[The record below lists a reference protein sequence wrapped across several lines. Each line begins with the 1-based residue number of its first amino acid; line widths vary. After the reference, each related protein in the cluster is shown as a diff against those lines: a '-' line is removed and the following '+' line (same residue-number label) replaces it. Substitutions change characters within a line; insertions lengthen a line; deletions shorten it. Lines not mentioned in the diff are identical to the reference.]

1 MNARLEASI
10 YGRVQMV
17 MFRDFVTRKAR
28 GLGLMGEVQN
38 LPNGSVSVIAEGK
51 REDLEKLLEKMHR
64 GSILSKVK
72 HVDVTFS
79 EPSGTFTGFHINYD

>member
-28 GLGLMGEVQN
+28 GLGLVGRVQN
-38 LPNGSVSVIAEGK
+38 MPDGSVAIVAEGDK
-51 REDLEKLLEKMHR
+51 NQLEKLLERLHR
-64 GSILSKVK
+64 GPLLAKVE
-72 HVDVTFS
+72 HVDARFA
-79 EPSGTFTGFHINYD
+79 EPSGTFTGFHIIYG